1 MRVMAARFPDRERA
15 SAALEQMHRRF
26 ALPPTDV
33 AMAPLGIPGEATDG
47 DTLVAG
53 RFPDDGTAVVD
64 RLVREAGGEIVADI
78 DERWT
83 KPHGADARRDAGQEA
98 ARSHH

>member
-1 MRVMAARFPDRERA
+1 MRVLAARFPDRERA
-15 SAALEQMHRRF
+15 SAALEQIHRRF
-26 ALPPTDV
+26 TLPPTDV
-33 AMAPLGIPGEATDG
+33 AMAPLGIPGEATDK
-47 DTLVAG
+47 DTLLAG
-53 RFPDDGTAVVD
+53 RFPDDGTVEVD

-83 KPHGADARRDAGQEA
+83 KPHGADARTDTGREA